1 MPHLRI
7 VHLKIEDT
15 GPISQAQQPL
25 QTQIDSD
32 IRITRSGKRY
42 SKEVINNNQNTPK
55 LSTKKTTRT
64 YKQEDTI
71 TAIHLIP
78 THPPTHTQIIKQEEN
93 NQPQPTYPHTYL
105 SPSEVKQEEFSPPH
119 THLIKLE
126 DPPTPIH
133 TLSRLQDIHRPD
145 PHLSYK

>member
-1 MPHLRI
+1 MPHLKI

-15 GPISQAQQPL
+15 GPTFQAQRPP
-25 QTQIDSD
+25 QILIDHD

-42 SKEVINNNQNTPK
+42 SKEVIKNNQNTPK

-64 YKQEDTI
+64 YKQEDHI
-71 TAIHLIP
+71 TVIHLIT
-78 THPPTHTQIIKQEEN
+78 THPPTHTQIIKHGEN
-93 NQPQPTYPHTYL
+93 NQPQSTYPHIYL

-119 THLIKLE
+119 TNLIKLE

-133 TLSRLQDIHRPD
+133 TLSRI
-145 PHLSYK
+145 